1 MMRLFV
7 KIFLFVMALG
17 LSAQLSCA
25 EAQDAPDTR
34 TTKGVLPHC
43 QAGTAANSTDVL
55 GGRCAGIIAT
65 LSFVSR
71 VLPDNLKFCQP
82 SGSTPEQMVQAIASF
97 VEANPDSSA
106 QDFRLVAL
114 AAMRAKWPCQE

>member
-1 MMRLFV
+1 MR
-7 KIFLFVMALG
+7 IFIGTLLLMLAAGVSG
-17 LSAQLSCA
+17 VV
-25 EAQDAPDTR
+25 AQDAPDTR

-106 QDFRLVAL
+106 EDFRLVAL
-114 AAMRAKWPCQE
+114 AAMRAKWPCQDQE